1 MVFWETPPPGQKNPT
16 RQRRDRTGKWDLQPP
31 PTIQAVFDSLPED
44 AAGAGAGEVV
54 EDTGAAAEEVSVD
67 VLSRQKTQPLRNFP
81 SGHNP

>member
-1 MVFWETPPPGQKNPT
+1 MVFWETPPPGQRNPT

-67 VLSRQKTQPLRNFP
+67 VFVPPEDAASPEFP
-81 SGHNP
+81 FRT